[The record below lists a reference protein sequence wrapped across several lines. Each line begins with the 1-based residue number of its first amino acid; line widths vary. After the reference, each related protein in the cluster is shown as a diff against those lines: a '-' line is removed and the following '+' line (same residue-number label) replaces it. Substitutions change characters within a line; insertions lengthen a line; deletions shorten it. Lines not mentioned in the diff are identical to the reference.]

1 MATAPSLP
9 LSLASPSA
17 HHPAQPQDHVHCVSL
32 PMMKKQVNPR
42 GGRCGPGSEPQS
54 VMREPAAAGDLLT
67 QRRRGVARSGLRA
80 QSLGSEGP
88 GRQADPWQGAGRKQ
102 AESRHQAPART
113 PSPLQRMEQG
123 APPSPAGT
131 CREGA
136 KLGWWG
142 PREGVGPPSRLCQV
156 PPTGCSPQRGLRG
169 FPLRH
174 PSPMPGVPSPAE
186 LGSGLGP
193 SSCGSLAHWDR
204 KDVLCLQ
211 VGV

>member
-9 LSLASPSA
+9 LSLGPESSPST
-17 HHPAQPQDHVHCVSL
+17 HHPAQPQDHVHCASL
-32 PMMKKQVNPR
+32 RMVKKQGQPTGWEMGTGIGAPVR
-42 GGRCGPGSEPQS
+42 HVS
-54 VMREPAAAGDLLT
+54 PAAAGDLLA
-67 QRRRGVARSGLRA
+67 QQCRGGARSGLRA
-80 QSLGSEGP
+80 QSLGSKGP
-88 GRQADPWQGAGRKQ
+88 GRQADPGREQAG
-102 AESRHQAPART
+102 SRHQAPVRM
-113 PSPLQRMEQG
+113 PSPLQRIEQG

-136 KLGWWG
+136 ALGWWG

-156 PPTGCSPQRGLRG
+156 PPTGCSPQRGPRG